1 MMAARYI
8 RPIPKRLLP
17 DEMLVYPPDGDG
29 RVRRIRHVRLEWE
42 QGACADA
49 HRAADGGGGL
59 IFVDAVNS
67 EGAFEVEAG
76 SRVLVGAGPSMFV
89 RKCKRCC
96 VVRGQVHHWELVVA

>member
-29 RVRRIRHVRLEWE
+29 QVRRIRHVRLEWE
-42 QGACADA
+42 QSACADA

-76 SRVLVGAGPSMFV
+76 SRVLVGSGPSMFV
-89 RKCKRCC
+89 RKCRRCC